1 MDLLKITKIRFVKIS
16 ATPNMRSEGLL
27 CGSLSGWHKVEQS
40 LWGVRLIIGKMK
52 KKKKKMQETDRGGL
66 QVYTMPAVSVFLTAF
81 LYYSTVEAK
90 P

>member
-1 MDLLKITKIRFVKIS
+1 MAQSWTVS
-16 ATPNMRSEGLL
+16 VGSEADYR
-27 CGSLSGWHKVEQS
+27 KDE
-40 LWGVRLIIGKMK
+40 